1 MSSSTFTD
9 LSPAATRV
17 LASSRFVARLAQAA
31 GAADPVGW
39 LLALGADAWTPARL
53 ATLLQAE
60 LANAAAE
67 ADVARAL
74 RRVRQRLLP
83 GLVVRDAAQVA
94 PLTEIVG
101 AMTAFAELA
110 VQRLT
115 AAIAADLAQ
124 RHGVPLS
131 SQGVPQDLLVVAMG
145 KGGGVELNVSSDLD
159 LIFVYDEDGETGAFG
174 AIEPERSALS
184 HQEFFE
190 RLGKRLIAALSEVTS
205 DGFVFRVDMRL
216 RPNGDSGPLVVSTAM
231 LEEYLLKQGREWE
244 RFAWLKGRVISA
256 PCWASA
262 AQFQAQCRSLDD
274 VVRPFVYRKYL
285 DYNAIA
291 ALRQLHALIRAETG
305 RKSARRAG
313 GHESHADNVKL
324 GRGGIREIEFTAQTF
339 QVIRGGREPRLRSRS
354 TLATLQQL
362 AELHVLT
369 PDVAQRLT
377 EAYVFLRRLEHALQ
391 YVDDAQTHVLPQAVD
406 DRARVAAL
414 LGCSVETMLARF
426 ESEREFVASNFDAIF
441 AERLPGPAAGEPVA
455 EPLTPARVQERLT
468 AGEFRDLQA
477 SAARVNG
484 LLGSRRVLGAS
495 EPARAG
501 IERLLLQTIDAIG
514 RASHRTGASHDV
526 GPDEVLGRFIGLL
539 EVIAGRSTYVALLD
553 RYAHAFERVLRLLAA
568 SRWAADYL
576 QRHPILLDELLDTRL
591 LEREPDW
598 IAWQCDIEAQL
609 LALDGAG
616 DDTVERRMN
625 LLRDAHHAQ
634 VFRLLLA
641 DLEGRLTVERLADH
655 LSALAD
661 GVLALTLSCA
671 WASLA
676 RRHREHPKLTVI
688 AYGKLGGKE
697 LGYAS
702 DLDLIFLYDDDH
714 PDAAE
719 VYSLLVRRLVNW
731 LTAQT
736 PSGVLFDIDLRLRP
750 NGNAGLMVSS
760 FDAFERYQRNDDGL
774 GAWTWEHQALTRA
787 RACAGDAALGARFE
801 QLRNEI
807 LARPRDLAKLREDV
821 LAMRQKM
828 HDGHPNRSAL
838 FDLKHDS
845 GGMVDVEFI
854 VQTLVLGHAHVHA
867 RLLGNLG
874 NIALLKIAGDLG
886 LVPAA
891 LAARVADA
899 YRHMRAVQHR
909 LRLNGAAYARVESAE
924 IADDAQA
931 VKTLWATVFDS
942 AS

>member
-1 MSSSTFTD
+1 MSSSPSD
-9 LSPAATRV
+9 LSAAAARV
-17 LASSRFVARLAQAA
+17 LAASRYVTRAAQAA
-31 GAADPVGW
+31 GAADPLGW
-39 LLALGADAWTPARL
+39 LVALGTDPWSPARL
-53 ATLLQAE
+53 APMLDAE
-60 LANAAAE
+60 VGNAATE
-67 ADVARAL
+67 ADVARGL

-94 PLTEIVG
+94 PLAEIVG

-131 SQGVPQDLLVVAMG
+131 PQGVPQDLLVVAMG

-174 AIEPERSALS
+174 DVVPQRSALS

-190 RLGKRLIAALSEVTS
+190 RLGKRLIAALSEVTA

-256 PCWASA
+256 PCWTTAS
-262 AQFQAQCRSLDD
+262 QFEAQCRSLDD

-313 GHESHADNVKL
+313 GHESHEDNVKL

-362 AELHVLT
+362 AELNVLP

-377 EAYVFLRRLEHALQ
+377 DAYVFLRRLEHALQ
-391 YVDDAQTHVLPQAVD
+391 YLDDAQTHVLPHAAD
-406 DRARVAAL
+406 ERARVAAL

-426 ESEREFVASNFDAIF
+426 ESEREFVATNFDAIF
-441 AERLPGPAAGEPVA
+441 AERLPGPVPGEPTV
-455 EPLTPARVQERLT
+455 EPLTPARVHERLT
-468 AGEFRDLQA
+468 AGGFRDAEA

-484 LLGSRRVLGAS
+484 LLGSRRMGAAS
-495 EPARAG
+495 ESARAG
-501 IERLLLQTIDAIG
+501 IERLLLQTIDAVA
-514 RASHRTGASHDV
+514 RAAHETGASHDV

-539 EVIAGRSTYVALLD
+539 EIIAGRSTYVALLD
-553 RYAHAFERVLRLLAA
+553 RYPHAFERVLRLLAA

-609 LALDGAG
+609 VALGGAG
-616 DDTVERRMN
+616 DDSVERRMN

-655 LSALAD
+655 LTALAD

-671 WASLA
+671 WASLP
-676 RRHREHPKLTVI
+676 RRHRDHPALAVI

-760 FDAFERYQRNDDGL
+760 LDAFERYQRNDDGL

-787 RACAGDAALGARFE
+787 RACAGDAVLSQRFE
-801 QLRNEI
+801 ALRREI

-821 LAMRQKM
+821 LVMRQKM

-854 VQTLVLGHAHVHA
+854 VQTLVLGHAHAHP

-874 NIALLKIAGDLG
+874 NIALLKIAGDL
-886 LVPAA
+886 A
-891 LAARVADA
+891 LIPPDLAGRVADA

-909 LRLNGAAYARVESAE
+909 LRLNGASYARVEPAE
-924 IADDAQA
+924 VADDALS
-931 VKTLWATVFDS
+931 VKTLWSALFD
-942 AS
+942 AAA